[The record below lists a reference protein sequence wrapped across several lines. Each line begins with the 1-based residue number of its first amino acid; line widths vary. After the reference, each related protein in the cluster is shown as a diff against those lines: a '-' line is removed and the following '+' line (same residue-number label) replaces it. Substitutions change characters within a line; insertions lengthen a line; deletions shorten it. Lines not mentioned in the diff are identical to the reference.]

1 VIGDLT
7 YGMRKRIGL
16 SCFVTLILLCLGAFV
31 FESQT
36 RAVRRVIDDVVYD
49 NRDHYLPCEKLPT
62 EPVVREVV
70 AEHQATIRQI
80 EQVNPGLVGVE
91 IGASTCP
98 GKADLLIWY
107 ASHQNRL
114 AIEELI
120 AGETFYGV
128 PYRLQ
133 NR

>member
-1 VIGDLT
+1 
-7 YGMRKRIGL
+7 MRKRIGL
-16 SCFVTLILLCLGAFV
+16 SCFVTLIPLCLGALV
-31 FESQT
+31 FESET

-49 NRDHYLPCEKLPT
+49 NRDHYLPCEKLPI
-62 EPVVREVV
+62 EHEVREVV
-70 AEHQATIRQI
+70 AAHQGTIRQI
-80 EQVNPGLVGVE
+80 EQVNPGMVGVE
-91 IGASTCP
+91 IDASTCP

>member
-1 VIGDLT
+1 L
-7 YGMRKRIGL
+7 
-16 SCFVTLILLCLGAFV
+16 V

-36 RAVRRVIDDVVYD
+36 WVVRRVIDDVVYD

-62 EPVVREVV
+62 EPIVREVV
-70 AEHQATIRQI
+70 AAHQGTIWQI

-91 IGASTCP
+91 IGASTCT

-107 ASHQNRL
+107 ASHQNRQ
-114 AIEELI
+114 AIEGII
-120 AGETFYGV
+120 AGETFYGFR
-128 PYRLQ
+128 YRLQ

>member
-1 VIGDLT
+1 
-7 YGMRKRIGL
+7 MRKRIGL

-36 RAVRRVIDDVVYD
+36 RVVRRVIDDLVYD
-49 NRDHYLPCEKLPT
+49 NRDHYLPCEKLPI
-62 EPVVREVV
+62 ENEVREVV
-70 AEHQATIRQI
+70 AAHQGTIRQI
-80 EQVNPGLVGVE
+80 EQVNPDLVGVE
-91 IGASTCP
+91 IDASTCP

-107 ASHQNRL
+107 TSHQNRQ

-120 AGETFYGV
+120 AGETFYSV